1 MDRDSISNTFT
12 VALLL
17 CIVCSVVVSAT
28 AVGLRDRQETNKLEE
43 LQRNV
48 LVAADIYDTD
58 QPIQDQFDSSVTTKF
73 YRFPDGDYPG
83 KLLTESDLKGYADKL
98 QIDFANY
105 NQRQASTSP
114 SLSSELSVDEDIAG
128 IKRRELISPVY
139 YVQKGDS
146 QTIVLPIRGYGLWST
161 LWGFVSIDEA
171 SLGGSPDAIT
181 IRGVSYYEHKE
192 TPGLGG
198 EVDNAL
204 WKAKWPGKL
213 IYNGDGTVGVEVA
226 KAASGDY
233 QVDALSG
240 ATITSQG
247 VTNMMRYW
255 LGESGFKSLLI
266 PKSETPKE
274 GE

>member
-1 MDRDSISNTFT
+1 MDRDSIRNTFT

-17 CIVCSVVVSAT
+17 CVICSVLVSAT

-48 LVAADIYDTD
+48 LVAADIYDPD
-58 QPIQDQFDSSVTTKF
+58 SPIQDQFAASVTTKF
-73 YRFPDGDYPG
+73 YRFPDSQFPG
-83 KLLTESDLKGYADKL
+83 KLLTEADMKGYATKYG
-98 QIDFANY
+98 IDFENY
-105 NQRQASTSP
+105 NQRDASVSPTLSQALST
-114 SLSSELSVDEDIAG
+114 EEDIAG

-139 YVQKGDS
+139 YVKKGDS
-146 QTIVLPIRGYGLWST
+146 ETVVLPIRGYGLWST
-161 LWGFVSIDEA
+161 LWGFVSIDQA
-171 SLGGSPDAIT
+171 SLGGAPNEIT

-213 IYNGDGTVGVEVA
+213 IYSSDGSVGVEVA

-247 VTNMMRYW
+247 VTGMMQYW
-255 LGESGFKSLLI
+255 LGEHGFKSLLI
-266 PKSETPKE
+266 AKPND
-274 GE
+274 